1 MRGGVWLRR
10 ALWAGAGLSLASL
23 AWLLWR
29 YPPWEVGW
37 WPACSFRR
45 LTGLYC
51 PGCGMTRALASLL
64 HGDVRQSLSR
74 NVLLVPLLALL
85 PSLSLSR
92 RLSRSPRLGYAVA
105 ATLTV
110 FMVLRNLPWWPFTLL
125 AP

>member
-1 MRGGVWLRR
+1 MRGVGWRRR
-10 ALWAGAGLSLASL
+10 ALWAGVWLSLTAL

-29 YPPWEVGW
+29 YPPWEVRW
-37 WPACSFRR
+37 WPACSFHR

-85 PSLSLSR
+85 PSLALSR
-92 RLSRSPRLGYAVA
+92 RLSRSPWLGYAVA
-105 ATLTV
+105 MALTA